1 MKHMQLVLSPEPST
15 DHQGLVEELNLQKTF
30 DWLQKE
36 IGMGDQARKLVGDI
50 VCSMAENIGL
60 KISSEIEQLGMQVKI
75 DAVTVDVLLAY

>member
-36 IGMGDQARKLVGDI
+36 IGMGDQARKVGDI
-50 VCSMAENIGL
+50 VCSMAEDIGL
-60 KISSEIEQLGMQVKI
+60 KISSAIKQLEVQTE
-75 DAVTVDVLLAY
+75 ALTLLYCWCI